1 MTWAIY
7 ALYEQVLG
15 RGACPG
21 TFSEV
26 ITSTIPEKQ
35 GCPLSPTIFGLYI
48 NKVINFIIHGDSMGI
63 NTLGTLIRVLFYAD
77 SNLRLWNSSRCKTSS
92 QCHWC
97 LLPRKGPTVRKFK
110 AMIFHRNDFMT
121 SHPHPTR
128 RKCWRSGFL
137 CISRSHVYKQKWAL
151 LYDPSCQG
159 AFEDMK
165 P

>member
-1 MTWAIY
+1 MMWAIY

-77 SNLRLWNSSRCKTSS
+77 SNLRL
-92 QCHWC
+92 
-97 LLPRKGPTVRKFK
+97 
-110 AMIFHRNDFMT
+110 
-121 SHPHPTR
+121 
-128 RKCWRSGFL
+128 
-137 CISRSHVYKQKWAL
+137 
-151 LYDPSCQG
+151 
-159 AFEDMK
+159 
-165 P
+165 